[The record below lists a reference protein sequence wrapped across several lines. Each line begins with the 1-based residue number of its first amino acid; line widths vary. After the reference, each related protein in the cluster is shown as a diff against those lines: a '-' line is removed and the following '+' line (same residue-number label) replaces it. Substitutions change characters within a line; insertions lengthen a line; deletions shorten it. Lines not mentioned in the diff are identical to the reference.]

1 TVDRAGLRPGEAVL
15 VVGAGPI
22 GLATSLWC
30 RFFGAGHVIVSD
42 LSRERADRAARL
54 GATGVIHAGS
64 EDVTAAFKR
73 ECGRRPDVVFDCV
86 GVPGSQQLAM
96 DYAPTNG
103 RVVVAGVCW
112 HHDCIMHVQ
121 AVTMDLVV
129 MQVFA

>member
-1 TVDRAGLRPGEAVL
+1 GEAVL

-42 LSRERADRAARL
+42 LSRERADRAGRL
-54 GATGVIHAGS
+54 GATAAIHAGS
-64 EDVTAAFKR
+64 DDVVAAVKR

-86 GVPGSQQLAM
+86 GVPGSLQLAM

-103 RVVVAGVCW
+103 RVAVAVVCMHPDRILPVKAITQQLAGRRVCPYGNR
-112 HHDCIMHVQ
+112 DR
-121 AVTMDLVV
+121 A
-129 MQVFA
+129 